1 LSDAA
6 PRPLAGISALL
17 VCAAAGAATRVAVAE
32 ETPRSTMSCRLEAGS
47 GRLLCSVNVSAPKG
61 EVIVWSDA
69 LVVATPSAL
78 RALRS
83 RVASKSDKPEHV
95 VLAFVIGSGAGG
107 RIAVRS
113 RAVACPAA
121 PRPGACTPVTSE
133 VGYDFEPSAE

>member
-1 LSDAA
+1 LSDGA
-6 PRPLAGISALL
+6 PRTLGGTLALL
-17 VCAAAGAATRVAVAE
+17 VCAAASTVSGMAVAE
-32 ETPRSTMSCRLEAGS
+32 EKPRATMSCRLEAGS
-47 GRLLCSVNVSAPKG
+47 GRLLCGVNVVAKAG

-69 LVVATPSAL
+69 LVVATPTAL

-83 RVASKSDKPEHV
+83 RVASKSEKPEHV

-113 RAVACPAA
+113 RAVACPAG

-133 VGYDFEPSAE
+133 VGYDFEPAAE